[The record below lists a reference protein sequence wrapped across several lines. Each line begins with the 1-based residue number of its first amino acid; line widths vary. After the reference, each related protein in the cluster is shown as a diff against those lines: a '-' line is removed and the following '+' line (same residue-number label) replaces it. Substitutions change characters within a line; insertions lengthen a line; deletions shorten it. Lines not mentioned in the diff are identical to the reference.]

1 MRYYAPVT
9 YETSGVAVRI
19 KRAAPPRAD
28 EVDDVARQIIAI
40 IRDYANGK
48 STSLGETPAQKPVEE
63 SEATLT
69 AVRSARNDPVALLL
83 AEQYLAED
91 RMTLRE
97 ERVRGMDHILDAADR
112 WFNRSLK
119 RLKDTASW
127 KDMEKFTE
135 LSTSTLQNRIHH
147 DELRTKRGD

>member
-9 YETSGVAVRI
+9 NEPLGVAVRI
-19 KRAAPPRAD
+19 KRTALPRAD

-48 STSLGETPAQKPVEE
+48 STSLGQTPAQKQVEE
-63 SEATLT
+63 SRTDL
-69 AVRSARNDPVALLL
+69 ARVKAGMNDPLALLV
-83 AEQYLAED
+83 AEEYLMED
-91 RMTLRE
+91 QRAFAR
-97 ERVRGMDHILDAADR
+97 ERVLGMDHILDAADR
-112 WFNRSLK
+112 CFNRSLK

-147 DELRTKRGD
+147 DDLRTKRGD